1 MEGQPWATSL
11 SPPLPPSAYKEMQQ
25 CTRQNKSYQQQH
37 HQQHTT
43 KTGTGN
49 SSFLKK
55 TNTSNE
61 NEDFV
66 SSQRNENNDVLE
78 LRLSPEKNYSLR
90 VKGHTTT
97 RSGGAGIGLIL
108 EDSCSNQTVWSARL
122 YVSGDRTPFE
132 AEYSAIILGMDYACN
147 ILKTR
152 RLTVFTS
159 NGIIVNQIQGI
170 FVVTKSTLG
179 ILLETI
185 QRIQRQFQRQLSH
198 VRIEESPPTDDSS
211 TSEATVQA
219 MKALATRKSLNI
231 NDKDWKVERK
241 DPMQKLRRDPL
252 KMGRWRKPDDP
263 AQSTIIDPNKLY
275 RLQFDGG
282 AREHV
287 GAGMVLY
294 DDDGTEI
301 WCGWHFHPEAATNNV
316 AEYMGLVCGL
326 RCARS
331 LGITKLVVEGDSLLV
346 VQQMMGKYQS
356 RERELDVFRDEAHVL
371 IKDLSYF
378 QIRYIPRAENRR
390 ADWLANHAMNLK
402 ESHGFT
408 RIEVN
413 DNPILTGRN
422 VIDQAAAI

>member
-1 MEGQPWATSL
+1 M
-11 SPPLPPSAYKEMQQ
+11 
-25 CTRQNKSYQQQH
+25 TRQKSYIR
-37 HQQHTT
+37 HTP
-43 KTGTGN
+43 TGTGTDN
-49 SSFLKK
+49 SLLKK
-55 TNTSNE
+55 NNTSNE
-61 NEDFV
+61 NDYLD
-66 SSQRNENNDVLE
+66 SSQRNERDMLQ
-78 LRLSPEKNYSLR
+78 LRLSPEKHYSLR
-90 VKGHTTT
+90 VKGHTTP

-108 EDSCSNQTVWSARL
+108 EDLCSNQTVWSARL

-147 ILKTR
+147 ILKAR
-152 RLTVFTS
+152 RLTVFSS
-159 NGIIVNQIQGI
+159 NDIIVNQIQGI
-170 FVVTKSTLG
+170 FAVTKSSLG

-185 QRIQRQFQRQLSH
+185 QRIQRQFKRQLCH
-198 VRIEESPPTDDSS
+198 VRIEESPPTDDTR

-241 DPMQKLRRDPL
+241 DPIQKLHRNPL

-316 AEYMGLVCGL
+316 AEYMGLICGL

-331 LGITKLVVEGDSLLV
+331 LGITKLIVEGDSLLV
-346 VQQMMGKYQS
+346 VQQMMGKYQT
-356 RERELDVFRDEAHVL
+356 RERELDVFREEAHVL

-378 QIRYIPRAENRR
+378 QIRYIPRAENKR

-408 RIEVN
+408 RINNN
-413 DNPILTGRN
+413 DNPTLTRRN
-422 VIDQAAAI
+422 RIDQAAAI